1 MSDIKTEQT
10 STTPEERVTATP
22 ALIGELL
29 NVIKDGESY
38 GNESVLGVEI
48 TDPYNVRHGSRS
60 NTGITDK
67 TLQEVY
73 DLLEED
79 GKASGAYQI
88 TKDTMEWLVK
98 WSGMEDV
105 DWEDTFSPE
114 MQDRMAVRLAQ
125 RRGIDKYLNGEIT
138 KEELAGNLS
147 KEWAALPKDSGGETY
162 WDQTKM
168 LLENLTGANAANIG
182 WEELLTAIPDR
193 ITPAIA
199 KTIKLGDLNIED
211 YDPKPSVA
219 AQPLDIPYVD
229 FEEANRQGML
239 SSLGVDE
246 PQRERVVVPQPRLD
260 GANFGIED
268 RLERK
273 RQGMMASLGVDIPA
287 TDTAPV
293 SIGREP
299 AVSQLARQTQD
310 RYAVPDTSFT
320 PPPPVQLEEI
330 IPTQRGQVPIPQK
343 RQPPPAPTAPLRPES
358 QPNIEAMLASQQ
370 DQAMNPVVRP
380 PEPVPEPILE
390 EIVPTQRGQVPIPQR
405 PPVEPERVV
414 GLEPRLESELAA
426 NQMSAMELSQIPMPT
441 DEQVKSGSMD
451 SEPRLES
458 ELASQML
465 DVPVKPVSEL
475 ESKEPAEPASPE
487 PELILEPDPPR
498 VDLDPLPPALESV
511 EYAPVTQ
518 DKSYER
524 KEQPQ
529 VKTDMLS
536 QVKSTLPE
544 APSMEDSL
552 RQSLPDVEVPEDYKV
567 FTGRDRRAQRSLD
580 TIAMAG
586 SLYTYDEVAGFLG
599 QAFGDTPYEETVNR
613 IRQNVA
619 DQRAVRPGLALAQ
632 ELGAGLLT
640 GGGVANQLVKRGM
653 SYGKAGF
660 AEGVGTG
667 VAMGENLDERLGGG
681 LALGALGG
689 SLGGAIGWA
698 TRKSTD
704 PNRSTVEGGRTSAD
718 DVLDDQIQLDTFA
731 ESATKGVTAQY
742 RTNKGDLKTVKVIAV
757 LDNGLVQIRDGKN
770 IYAVSADRL
779 EKMNV
784 GTGDE
789 TIMGYKIGR
798 TPEGAMKDAE
808 KVGQFVNPEQPS
820 MARSKPALGE
830 YDIYKQGE
838 HYYTLDVETQLKL
851 LADDVAD
858 ETVPSI
864 DASARR
870 FSYID
875 ERPYT
880 KGRKADKEETNWR
893 DATNA
898 GEFFDGVKDL
908 IKRFYNNNLV
918 GASDYL
924 MKISPEVGA
933 RFQRFTETALRN
945 NTISFENV
953 MVPIEKV
960 VKGLEKD
967 KQLKAMMLDYTN
979 TANLAR
985 RNAELGETNTLT
997 TEGQLLKYIA
1007 DNYDSDQAGAF
1018 ARYLGWNKM
1027 MKKRHAQYINGE
1039 RQYQNSDI
1047 AHIHSQL
1054 TAEKKAEKFKS
1065 KTREFR
1071 DNFEA
1076 TDDSAKEFRSRL
1088 SMVDDLNNNGSAVDD
1103 YLNPLLTDFRRTANY
1118 ENLNQMARVFSLP
1131 ETVVEQ
1137 QPARMFDTLR
1147 RTFVEKGMSPKD
1159 AKYMSDRIKDDFIG
1173 QSRSPSNW
1181 IQFLNS
1187 WGYAGSLAGPKSA
1200 LLNLHD
1206 IPMAA
1211 VLYGP
1216 SSFRGIFKEMGYD
1229 VGEKGIRQNV
1239 GEFMNYMQEQLNS
1252 GPASLSKQL
1261 ADTSRKG
1268 TDMLMRASGFA
1279 WFDQIGKKGITKMI
1293 IQDAVD
1299 NVDNL
1304 KDRWGFYFSGRELNL
1319 IQKQLKK
1326 HGTNVGAMR
1335 GEGAKLFEEL
1345 FFAGLGQQ
1353 QLISSAGRPLAWSRN
1368 PNFRFM
1374 WALRGFAIKQLALA
1388 QRNIFDNIAKG
1399 NKQAAWDYMKRYAL
1413 FSAGS
1418 FGLMNETRQWLWG
1431 DGNFT
1436 AGGVVMGFAD
1446 QIVSTASINTI
1457 GLNDYQWG
1465 KMMEDGILITTLRAG
1480 VPITFDIPL
1489 DTIGDV
1495 IDAIDEPDKGWQTP
1509 ITNLPLIDQWSNFVN
1524 NAEEDSGLVPN
1535 PMARFSR
1542 QFIQQEKAE

>member
-1 MSDIKTEQT
+1 M
-10 STTPEERVTATP
+10 
-22 ALIGELL
+22 
-29 NVIKDGESY
+29 GES
-38 GNESVLGVEI
+38 
-48 TDPYNVRHGSRS
+48 
-60 NTGITDK
+60 
-67 TLQEVY
+67 
-73 DLLEED
+73 
-79 GKASGAYQI
+79 
-88 TKDTMEWLVK
+88 
-98 WSGMEDV
+98 
-105 DWEDTFSPE
+105 
-114 MQDRMAVRLAQ
+114 
-125 RRGIDKYLNGEIT
+125 
-138 KEELAGNLS
+138 
-147 KEWAALPKDSGGETY
+147 
-162 WDQTKM
+162 
-168 LLENLTGANAANIG
+168 
-182 WEELLTAIPDR
+182 
-193 ITPAIA
+193 
-199 KTIKLGDLNIED
+199 
-211 YDPKPSVA
+211 
-219 AQPLDIPYVD
+219 
-229 FEEANRQGML
+229 
-239 SSLGVDE
+239 
-246 PQRERVVVPQPRLD
+246 
-260 GANFGIED
+260 
-268 RLERK
+268 
-273 RQGMMASLGVDIPA
+273 
-287 TDTAPV
+287 
-293 SIGREP
+293 
-299 AVSQLARQTQD
+299 
-310 RYAVPDTSFT
+310 
-320 PPPPVQLEEI
+320 
-330 IPTQRGQVPIPQK
+330 
-343 RQPPPAPTAPLRPES
+343 
-358 QPNIEAMLASQQ
+358 
-370 DQAMNPVVRP
+370 
-380 PEPVPEPILE
+380 
-390 EIVPTQRGQVPIPQR
+390 
-405 PPVEPERVV
+405 
-414 GLEPRLESELAA
+414 
-426 NQMSAMELSQIPMPT
+426 
-441 DEQVKSGSMD
+441 
-451 SEPRLES
+451 
-458 ELASQML
+458 
-465 DVPVKPVSEL
+465 
-475 ESKEPAEPASPE
+475 
-487 PELILEPDPPR
+487 
-498 VDLDPLPPALESV
+498 
-511 EYAPVTQ
+511 
-518 DKSYER
+518 
-524 KEQPQ
+524 
-529 VKTDMLS
+529 
-536 QVKSTLPE
+536 
-544 APSMEDSL
+544 
-552 RQSLPDVEVPEDYKV
+552 
-567 FTGRDRRAQRSLD
+567 
-580 TIAMAG
+580 
-586 SLYTYDEVAGFLG
+586 
-599 QAFGDTPYEETVNR
+599 
-613 IRQNVA
+613 
-619 DQRAVRPGLALAQ
+619 
-632 ELGAGLLT
+632 
-640 GGGVANQLVKRGM
+640 
-653 SYGKAGF
+653 
-660 AEGVGTG
+660 
-667 VAMGENLDERLGGG
+667 LDERVGGG

-689 SLGGAIGWA
+689 SLGSAISWA
-698 TRKSTD
+698 TRKSAD
-704 PNRSTVEGGRTSAD
+704 PSRSTVEGGRTSAD
-718 DVLDDQIQLDTFA
+718 DVLDDQIQMDTFS
-731 ESATKGVTAQY
+731 ESAVKGVTAQY
-742 RTNKGDLKTVKVIAV
+742 RTNKGELKTVKVIDV
-757 LDNGLVQIRDGKN
+757 LDNGLIQVKDGKN
-770 IYAVSADRL
+770 VYAVSADRL

-798 TPEGAMKDAE
+798 TPEGAMRDAE
-808 KVGQFVNPEQPS
+808 EVGQFVNPDQPS

-953 MVPIEKV
+953 MVPMEKV

-967 KQLKAMMLDYTN
+967 RQLKAMMLDYTN

-985 RNAELGETNTLT
+985 RNTDLGESNTLT
-997 TEGQLLKYIA
+997 TEGQLLKYIT
-1007 DNYDSDQAGAF
+1007 DNYGSDQAGAF
-1018 ARYLGWNKM
+1018 ARYLGWNRM

-1039 RQYQNSDI
+1039 RQYQDSSF

-1054 TAEKKAEKFKS
+1054 TPEKKAEKFK
-1065 KTREFR
+1065 TRNREFR

-1076 TDDSAKEFRSRL
+1076 TDDGAKEFRSRL

-1159 AKYMSDRIKDDFIG
+1159 AKYMADRIKDDFIG

-1252 GPASLSKQL
+1252 GPASLRKQL

-1326 HGTNVGAMR
+1326 HGTNVGDMT

-1353 QLISSAGRPLAWSRN
+1353 QLISSVGRPLAWSRN

-1495 IDAIDEPDKGWQTP
+1495 IDAVDEPDKGWQTP
-1509 ITNLPLIDQWSNFVN
+1509 FVNLPIIDQWSNFVN
-1524 NAEEDSGLVPN
+1524 NAEEDSDLVPD